1 MPRAPA
7 PERAIFFGCQ
17 LSLSLLLLL
26 EHIEQVILTG
36 TDVKHGIRFQ
46 CGGGQA
52 WNLPLEQPDTKYLE
66 KIITDQSVEVKI
78 PGLPTEYKNI
88 AGFMNGSSMVDP
100 IAVYWI
106 TSSLGHYEVC
116 YEPTP
121 IRNRKSKARRIKHL
135 PDIQE
140 IIAVDATPPTEVQY
154 SPEGTPTSS
163 EDGSPDVFRF
173 DLPSDEAT
181 ASDYD
186 EDLSCIQVRLQLVG
200 QVDSPG
206 SEIELYDCPS
216 DGSTDEIA
224 TARSGNPFPPFTLT
238 QMVSSLSE
246 PEGFISQSIPPL
258 PVEMSMILGSERGNT
273 LIEESHDVYSSK
285 RKNMLDEARQYLFPV
300 DNWFTIEEPQTVE
313 DILEAPQVNYN
324 LFRGDARSRLSMS
337 HGERL
342 PSRAYAEPTHNG
354 RIEQSQLETSG
365 DYTAVRSSN
374 ELFQGLKYIYVY
386 KGDNHFLPDTL
397 SEMRVFFVAL
407 LLFSLAV
414 AIPLSY
420 GQSQGIATCSTCKFI
435 FEEIQKVVGKNST
448 EAAFQ
453 KEVVKACAI
462 KQTTVQKVCTKV
474 MAFGVHELFNLIEK
488 QDASAICHK
497 ITLCK

>member
-1 MPRAPA
+1 MPRAPP
-7 PERAIFFGCQ
+7 PERAIFFGRP

-140 IIAVDATPPTEVQY
+140 IIAVDATPPSEGQSSDASLGLVHY

-163 EDGSPDVFRF
+163 EDGSPDVFRL
-173 DLPSDEAT
+173 DLPSDET
-181 ASDYD
+181 PTSDCE
-186 EDLSCIQVRLQLVG
+186 EDLSSCIQVHVQLVG
-200 QVDSPG
+200 QVGSPR
-206 SEIELYDCPS
+206 SEIELDDCPS

-224 TARSGNPFPPFTLT
+224 IAHSGNPSPPFTLI

-246 PEGFISQSIPPL
+246 LEGFISQSIPPL
-258 PVEMSMILGSERGNT
+258 PVEMSMYLDSDRDNT
-273 LIEESHDVYSSK
+273 LIEELHELYSSK
-285 RKNMLDEARQYLFPV
+285 RKNMLDEARQYLFPI

-313 DILEAPQVNYN
+313 DILEAPQHNYN
-324 LFRGDARSRLSMS
+324 LFRGDERSRLSMS
-337 HGERL
+337 HCERL
-342 PSRAYAEPTHNG
+342 PSRAYAEPTHN
-354 RIEQSQLETSG
+354 
-365 DYTAVRSSN
+365 V
-374 ELFQGLKYIYVY
+374 
-386 KGDNHFLPDTL
+386 
-397 SEMRVFFVAL
+397 
-407 LLFSLAV
+407 
-414 AIPLSY
+414 
-420 GQSQGIATCSTCKFI
+420 
-435 FEEIQKVVGKNST
+435 
-448 EAAFQ
+448 
-453 KEVVKACAI
+453 
-462 KQTTVQKVCTKV
+462 
-474 MAFGVHELFNLIEK
+474 
-488 QDASAICHK
+488 
-497 ITLCK
+497 